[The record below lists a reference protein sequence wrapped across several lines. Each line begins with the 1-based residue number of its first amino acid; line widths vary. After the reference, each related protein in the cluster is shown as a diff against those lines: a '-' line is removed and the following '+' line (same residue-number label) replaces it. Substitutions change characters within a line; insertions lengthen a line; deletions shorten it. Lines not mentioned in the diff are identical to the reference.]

1 MLCIGCKNLTHLFN
15 QTDNTFA
22 SLLQDLP
29 PALLQSAQ
37 EFAAFR
43 RQRKIKN
50 VAQLFQTVLLYCG
63 LDFTLRDTAG
73 VLTLLGTQISDQ
85 AVSDRLSACAVW
97 LSAML
102 QEMLPALPV
111 AAATE
116 VGQRWILIDG
126 STVQA
131 PGAKGTSYRLHLG
144 WDWLTQTMVEMRVTD
159 VRTGESLQLY
169 AIQAGDV
176 VLADR
181 GYARFKDC
189 AYVLDKGGNL
199 IIRYAPQ
206 ILPVLEEMGGALNLA
221 DELWASDAPVVSRK
235 VLMKKDESKQ
245 ELYLHCFRLPPEKA
259 AEARRKKRVT
269 AHRKGH
275 KLKKETLEYAE
286 WVMIL
291 TSFAPGQISAAEIG
305 QIYRLRWQIEI
316 VIKRLKSVLE
326 LDKLRARAG
335 GKLAQVYLLGKS
347 LYALLIERRAGKSGQ
362 GQELAWRMWK
372 LVAEQVR
379 PLITQI
385 SNWQEEYLEAALKQ
399 LRERK
404 RRRRRQSELAN
415 ELLMKV
421 LSTT

>member
-1 MLCIGCKNLTHLFN
+1 MT
-15 QTDNTFA
+15 
-22 SLLQDLP
+22 
-29 PALLQSAQ
+29 
-37 EFAAFR
+37 
-43 RQRKIKN
+43 
-50 VAQLFQTVLLYCG
+50 QLFQTVLLYCG

-73 VLTLLGTQISDQ
+73 VLTLLGTEISDQ
-85 AVSDRLSACAVW
+85 AVSDRLSGCGAW

-102 QEMLPALPV
+102 KAMLPRVPL
-111 AAATE
+111 AAASAL
-116 VGQRWILIDG
+116 GRRWLLIDG

-131 PGAKGTSYRLHLG
+131 PGATGTSYRLHLG

-169 AIQAGDV
+169 DLQAGDV

-181 GYARFKDC
+181 GYARFTDC

-199 IIRYAPQ
+199 LIRYAPQ
-206 ILPVLEEMGGALNLA
+206 ILPLLDETGARLKLA

-235 VLMKKDESKQ
+235 VVMRKDASKQ

-259 AEARRKKRVT
+259 AEARRKKRAT
-269 AHRKGH
+269 ARRKGH
-275 KLKKETLEYAE
+275 ELKKETLEYAE

-291 TSFAPGQISAAEIG
+291 TSFAPEQISAAEIG
-305 QIYRLRWQIEI
+305 PLYRLRWQIEI

-347 LYALLIERRAGKSGQ
+347 LYALLIERRAGKLGQ
-362 GQELAWRMWK
+362 VKELEWRVGK

-385 SNWQEEYLEAALKQ
+385 SNWQAEYVEAAIKQ

-404 RRRRRQSELAN
+404 RRRRRQSELAS
-415 ELLMKV
+415 ELITKV
-421 LSTT
+421 LSTV